1 MDSKILIVD
10 DEESICFGFKV
21 HLEKEGYKIQIASNY
36 SEALEALDKNEPDVI
51 IADIILGGFTGIDL
65 LEDMKK
71 NGLSIPVIMITGQP
85 NITTATDSVR
95 LGAFDYLPKPVRK
108 ETLLKVVRFA
118 CNHKKIVDKKETY
131 RHNLEAIFGSLKDAI
146 ISVDENMK
154 VLEANSALRSICGLD
169 PESIIKS
176 DLSEC
181 QEKCSG
187 ECTQVFRESLKSKRS
202 VKEIRMECRR
212 NDRPHQVVFLSSTPL
227 LLNQGKVRG
236 GLIVIRDATELLSLK
251 YELKKRYRF
260 HNIIGKSSKMQD
272 IFRLIETLKETDTT
286 VLITGESGTGKE
298 LLAKALHYESS
309 RSHMPLINVNCSALS
324 EGLLESEL
332 FGHAKGAFTGAIR
345 EKIGRF
351 QLADGGTL
359 FFDEIGETSPL
370 VQLKLLRVLQER
382 EFEMVGDSTSIRV
395 NVRIL
400 AATNRKLK
408 EKVAIN
414 EFREDLYYRLRVLE
428 ITLPPLRERREDIP
442 LLVNHFVDDFAKKQK
457 KEINGVSE
465 DVMAIF
471 LNHSWPGNI
480 RELENAI
487 EHSIVLCPDK
497 IIAVEHLPND
507 INVISSTRIKT
518 RLRKSFDS
526 PEIIFQALHDAGWNK
541 AKASRI
547 LGISRPTLYRKIRE
561 FQLSALSPK
570 V

>member
-1 MDSKILIVD
+1 MDLKILIVD

-21 HLEKEGYKIQIASNY
+21 HLEKEGYKVQTANDY
-36 SEALEALDKNEPDVI
+36 SEALEAIRKNEPDVI

-65 LEDMKK
+65 LEDIRKD
-71 NGLSIPVIMITGQP
+71 GLSIPVIMITGQP

-108 ETLLKVVRFA
+108 ETLLKVVRYA

-131 RHNLEAIFGSLKDAI
+131 RRNLEAIFGSLKDAI

-169 PESIIKS
+169 PESIIES

-187 ECTQVFRESLKSKRS
+187 ECTQVLRESLKSKRS

-212 NDRPHQVVFLSSTPL
+212 NDRPHQVVFLSNTPL

-260 HNIIGKSSKMQD
+260 HNIIGKSPKMQD
-272 IFRLIETLKETDTT
+272 IFRLVETLKETDTT

-309 RSHMPLINVNCSALS
+309 RSHMPLINVNCSALN

-359 FFDEIGETSPL
+359 FFDEIGDTSPL
-370 VQLKLLRVLQER
+370 IQIKLLRVLQER
-382 EFEMVGDSTSIRV
+382 EFEMVGDSTPIRV

-400 AATNRKLK
+400 AATNTNLK
-408 EKVAIN
+408 EKVIVH

-428 ITLPPLRERREDIP
+428 ITLPPLRERKEDIP

-465 DVMAIF
+465 DALAIF

-480 RELENAI
+480 RELKNAI
-487 EHSIVLCPDK
+487 EHAIVLCPSK

-507 INVISSTRIKT
+507 LNGISITRIKT
-518 RLRKSFDS
+518 RLRKSFDN
-526 PEIIFQALHDAGWNK
+526 PDIIFQALQNAGWNK

-547 LGISRPTLYRKIRE
+547 LGISRPTLYRKIKE
-561 FQLSALSPK
+561 FQLSAPSPQM
-570 V
+570 

>member
-21 HLEKEGYKIQIASNY
+21 HLEKEGYEVEIANDY
-36 SEALEALDKNEPDVI
+36 SQAIEVIRKNEPDII
-51 IADIILGGFTGIDL
+51 IADIILGDYTGIDL
-65 LEDMKK
+65 LEDIRKD
-71 NGLSIPVIMITGQP
+71 GLRISVIMITGQP

-108 ETLLKVVRFA
+108 ETLLKVVRYA
-118 CNHKKIVDKKETY
+118 SNHKKILEKKESY
-131 RHNLEAIFGSLKDAI
+131 RQNLEAIFGSLKDAI
-146 ISVDENMK
+146 ISVDENMY
-154 VLEANSALRSICGLD
+154 VLEANFALSAICGMD

-176 DLSEC
+176 EISEC
-181 QEKCSG
+181 QKKCSG
-187 ECTQVFRESLKSKRS
+187 KCTQILRESLKSKRS
-202 VKEIRMECRR
+202 AKEIRMECRR
-212 NDRPHQVVFLSSTPL
+212 YDRPHQVVYISSTPL

-236 GLIVIRDATELLSLK
+236 GLLVIRDATELVNLK
-251 YELKKRYRF
+251 VELKKRYRF
-260 HNIIGKSSKMQD
+260 HSIIGKSPKMQD

-286 VLITGESGTGKE
+286 ILITGESGTGKE

-309 RSHMPLINVNCSALS
+309 RSHMPLINVSCSALN

-332 FGHAKGAFTGAIR
+332 FGHVKGAFTGAIR

-359 FFDEIGETSPL
+359 FFDEIGDTSPL
-370 VQLKLLRVLQER
+370 IQLKLLRVLQER
-382 EFEMVGDSTSIRV
+382 EFEMVGDSTPIHV

-400 AATNRKLK
+400 AATNKNIK
-408 EKVAIN
+408 EKVATG

-442 LLVNHFVDDFAKKQK
+442 LLVNHFVAEFAKRQK
-457 KEINGVSE
+457 KEINGVS
-465 DVMAIF
+465 DDAMAIF

-487 EHSIVLCPDK
+487 EHATVLSPGE
-497 IIAVEHLPND
+497 IIEVEHLPND
-507 INVISSTRIKT
+507 INTIPNTRIKT
-518 RLRKSFDS
+518 RERKAFDNA
-526 PEIIFQALHDAGWNK
+526 EIILQALHKAGWNK
-541 AKASRI
+541 AKASRN
-547 LGISRPTLYRKIRE
+547 LGISRPTLYRKIKK
-561 FQLSALSPK
+561 FQLSETASK

>member
-1 MDSKILIVD
+1 MESKILIVD

-21 HLEKEGYKIQIASNY
+21 HLEKEGYEVQVANDY
-36 SEALEALDKNEPDVI
+36 SEALEAIDKQEPDVI

-65 LEDMKK
+65 LEEIRK

-85 NITTATDSVR
+85 NITTAADSVR

-108 ETLLKVVRFA
+108 ETLLKVVRYA
-118 CNHKKIVDKKETY
+118 SNHKKIVDKKETY
-131 RHNLEAIFGSLKDAI
+131 RHNLEAIFGSLKEAI

-154 VLEANSALRSICGLD
+154 VLEANLALRSTCGLNA
-169 PESIIKS
+169 ESIIES

-181 QEKCSG
+181 QKKCSG
-187 ECTQVFRESLKSKRS
+187 ECTQVLKESLKSKRS
-202 VKEIRMECRR
+202 NKEIRIECHR
-212 NDRPHQVVFLSSTPL
+212 NDRPHQVVYLSSTPL
-227 LLNQGKVRG
+227 LLNHGKVRG
-236 GLIVIRDATELLSLK
+236 GLLVIRDATELVSLK
-251 YELKKRYRF
+251 SELKERYRF
-260 HNIIGKSSKMQD
+260 HSIIGKSSKMQD

-309 RSHMPLINVNCSALS
+309 RSHMPLINVSCSALN

-332 FGHAKGAFTGAIR
+332 FGHVKGAFTGAIR

-359 FFDEIGETSPL
+359 FFDEIGDTSPL
-370 VQLKLLRVLQER
+370 IQLKLLRVLQER
-382 EFEMVGDSTSIRV
+382 EFEMVGDSTPIHV

-400 AATNRKLK
+400 AATNKNLK
-408 EKVAIN
+408 EKVAIGG
-414 EFREDLYYRLRVLE
+414 FREDLYYRLRVLE
-428 ITLPPLRERREDIP
+428 IALPPLRERREDIP
-442 LLVNHFVDDFAKKQK
+442 LLVDHFVTNFAKKQI

-465 DVMAIF
+465 DAMAVF
-471 LNHSWPGNI
+471 MNHSWPGNI

-487 EHSIVLCPDK
+487 EHAIVLCPDK
-497 IIAVEHLPND
+497 IIEVEHLPND
-507 INVISSTRIKT
+507 IDGIYSTHPKS
-518 RLRKSFDS
+518 RLRKSFDN
-526 PEIIFQALHDAGWNK
+526 PEIIFQALHNTGWNK

-547 LGISRPTLYRKIRE
+547 LGISRPTLYRKIKE
-561 FQLSALSPK
+561 FQLSDPSLK